1 MNNPS
6 EKFLYDRN
14 INKNYDFNMWFV
26 FPGPEAF
33 ALSSL
38 GYLWLYRAIDMMND
52 VNIERVYSDSKTTQI
67 MRDKVDLI
75 GFSFTFDMD
84 FMHIFS
90 FLEKNKFALK
100 SSERGENDPLIFA
113 GGPVVTSNPEPYKNI
128 FDFVVIGDGED
139 VNIDVVRFCV
149 ENKNLTKAQKL
160 EQLSKMNGI
169 YVPALNEKV
178 VKGPKDAFTENYQ
191 NNIGL
196 IRKRIRSKDL
206 KINEYI
212 VGSKSKTKVALLYLD
227 NICDKELVNDMD
239 NKIKN
244 IDIDYLIS
252 INNNISKKSYTFPTY
267 IMTERP
273 DLVSFM
279 LMEGRIIVLTEH
291 TQEVLI
297 IPTFFIDNFKSI
309 DDYYQNKINVTITR
323 IIRLIAFFS
332 SIIIPGL
339 YIALTTFNQETLPTS
354 VLINFSMQ
362 REGVPFPSFIEAI
375 ILWITFELLREAD
388 TRVPFVVGSS
398 MSIVGALVLGQA
410 AVEAGLISPIMIIV
424 IAISSV
430 SSFLFN
436 DNDIV
441 NSIRIWK
448 LIFLVLGSFVGL
460 YGIFIGIVLFLT
472 RISSINSFNYDY
484 IKEKL

>member
-1 MNNPS
+1 MNIDILKELQKQAPDLKIRTINNINIIFFETLCNSSDINDFILKPIFMNNIKSYNELIKIPFGNYKTIDN
-6 EKFLYDRN
+6 EKDLLLCLYSGFTIIN
-14 INKNYDFNMWFV
+14 IN
-26 FPGPEAF
+26 
-33 ALSSL
+33 
-38 GYLWLYRAIDMMND
+38 
-52 VNIERVYSDSKTTQI
+52 
-67 MRDKVDLI
+67 
-75 GFSFTFDMD
+75 
-84 FMHIFS
+84 
-90 FLEKNKFALK
+90 NKFIACETKYPLN
-100 SSERGENDPLIFA
+100 SSISEA
-113 GGPVVTSNPEPYKNI
+113 S
-128 FDFVVIGDGED
+128 
-139 VNIDVVRFCV
+139 
-149 ENKNLTKAQKL
+149 
-160 EQLSKMNGI
+160 
-169 YVPALNEKV
+169 NEKV

>member
-1 MNNPS
+1 MNIDILKKLQKEAPDLKIRTINNINIIFFETLCNSNDINDFILKPIVMNNINDYSKLIKIPFGNYKEINN
-6 EKFLYDRN
+6 EKDLFFCLYSGFTIIN
-14 INKNYDFNMWFV
+14 I
-26 FPGPEAF
+26 
-33 ALSSL
+33 
-38 GYLWLYRAIDMMND
+38 
-52 VNIERVYSDSKTTQI
+52 
-67 MRDKVDLI
+67 
-75 GFSFTFDMD
+75 
-84 FMHIFS
+84 
-90 FLEKNKFALK
+90 KNKFIACETKYPLN
-100 SSERGENDPLIFA
+100 SSISEA
-113 GGPVVTSNPEPYKNI
+113 T
-128 FDFVVIGDGED
+128 
-139 VNIDVVRFCV
+139 
-149 ENKNLTKAQKL
+149 
-160 EQLSKMNGI
+160 
-169 YVPALNEKV
+169 NEKV

-206 KINEYI
+206 KVNEYV
-212 VGSKSKTKVALLYLD
+212 VGSESKTKVGLLYLD
-227 NICDKELVNDMD
+227 NVCDKDLVNEIDT
-239 NKIKN
+239 KIKN
-244 IDIDYLIS
+244 IDIDYLLS
-252 INNNISKKSYTFPTY
+252 INNNICKKSYTFPTY

-279 LMEGRIIVLTEH
+279 LMEGRIVIITENN
-291 TQEVLI
+291 QEVLI
-297 IPTFFIDNFKSI
+297 IPTFFIDIFKSI
-309 DDYYQNKINVTITR
+309 DDHYQNRINVTITR
-323 IIRLIAFFS
+323 IIRIIAFLT
-332 SIIIPGL
+332 SIIVPGL

-375 ILWITFELLREAD
+375 ILWITFEILREAD

-436 DNDIV
+436 DNDVV

-448 LIFLVLGSFVGL
+448 LIFLILGSFTGL
-460 YGIFIGIVLFLT
+460 YGIFIGTVLFFT
-472 RISSINSFNYDY
+472 RICSIKSFSYDY